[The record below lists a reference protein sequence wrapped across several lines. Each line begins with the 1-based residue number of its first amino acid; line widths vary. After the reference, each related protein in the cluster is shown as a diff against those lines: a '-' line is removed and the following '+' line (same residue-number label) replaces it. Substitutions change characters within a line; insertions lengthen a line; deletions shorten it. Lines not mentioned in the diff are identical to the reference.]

1 MGIQSSRLHGCGYH
15 PTIGSQPPLKYWAM
29 LCAIRR
35 VWLDVPYPDVVEVMD
50 SIWGEPRPTQHALD
64 GKRIYPSRGMGGT
77 SKKPPTTPKEAEQ
90 QLQTELL
97 ELESTDADVRAAA
110 ARYDQMAGWT
120 PPKGTG

>member
-1 MGIQSSRLHGCGYH
+1 MGIQSGGYH
-15 PTIGSQPPLKYWAM
+15 PTLNEPKRLKYWAQ
-29 LCAIRR
+29 LAAIRR
-35 VWLDVPYPDVVEVMD
+35 IMRDASDPATVLDALF
-50 SIWGEPRPTQHALD
+50 EPMSPTQTASD

-77 SKKPPTTPKEAEQ
+77 SKKPPTTPKEVEQ

>member
-1 MGIQSSRLHGCGYH
+1 MGIQSGGYH
-15 PTIGSQPPLKYWAM
+15 PTLNEPKRLKYWAQ
-29 LCAIRR
+29 LAAIRR
-35 VWLDVPYPDVVEVMD
+35 IMRDASDPATVLDALF
-50 SIWGEPRPTQHALD
+50 EPMSPTQTATD
-64 GKRIYPSRGMGGT
+64 GKRIYPSRGMGGS
-77 SKKPPTTPKEAEQ
+77 SKKPPTTPKEVEQ